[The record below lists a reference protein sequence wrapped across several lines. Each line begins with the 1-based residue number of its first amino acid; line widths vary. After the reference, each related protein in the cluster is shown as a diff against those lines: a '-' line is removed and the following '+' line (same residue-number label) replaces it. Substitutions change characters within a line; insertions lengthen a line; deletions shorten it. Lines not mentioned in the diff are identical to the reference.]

1 MVTIDFPE
9 LNLKPESIVLDAGCG
24 SGRHLRA
31 LAKIPQ
37 LKIVGIDRND
47 VELNETLKSIKN
59 MPDALSDNY
68 LITRADINRL
78 PFDSASF
85 DCVICSEVLEH
96 IPEHEGALREL
107 VRVLK
112 PQGDLVVSVPR
123 YFAEKICWLISAAY
137 YNEDGGHIRIYKK
150 KKLQKMLARQG
161 IKCWKINYKHA
172 LHAPYWWLKCLVGL
186 KNERN
191 VIIRYYKKFL
201 EWDIMSKP
209 RAIRALEGILNPVIG
224 KSIVFYLKKVN

>member
-1 MVTIDFPE
+1 MVTVDIPDLE
-9 LNLKPESIVLDAGCG
+9 LEPHSLVLDAGCG

-31 LAKIPQ
+31 LAKIPG
-37 LKIVGIDRND
+37 LKIVGIDRNIA
-47 VELNETLKSIKN
+47 ELSDALKSIRN

-68 LITRADINRL
+68 LVTRADVNRL

-96 IPEHEGALREL
+96 IPEHEAAVGEL

-112 PQGDLVVSVPR
+112 PQGNLVVSVPR
-123 YFAEKICWLISAAY
+123 YFSERICWLISNAY

-161 IKCWKINYKHA
+161 ISCWKINYKHA
-172 LHAPYWWLKCLVGL
+172 LHAPYWWLKCIVGL
-186 KNERN
+186 KNETHWL
-191 VIIRYYKKFL
+191 IRSYKKFL

-209 RAIRALEGILNPVIG
+209 RAVRILEELLNPIIG
-224 KSIVFYLKKVN
+224 KSIVFYFKKVG

>member
-1 MVTIDFPE
+1 MVTVDFPE
-9 LNLKPESIVLDAGCG
+9 LKLKPQSVVLDAGCG

-31 LAKIPQ
+31 LAKIPE

-47 VELNETLKSIKN
+47 AELNEALKAIRN

-68 LITRADINRL
+68 LVTRADINKL

-96 IPEHEGALREL
+96 IPEHERALQEL

-112 PQGDLVVSVPR
+112 PQGNLVVSVPR
-123 YFAEKICWLISAAY
+123 YFSERICWLISPAY

-150 KKLQKMLARQG
+150 KSLQKMLARQG
-161 IKCWKINYKHA
+161 IKCWKVNYKHA

-186 KNERN
+186 KNEKHWL
-191 VIIRYYKKFL
+191 IRYYKKFL

-209 RAIRALEGILNPVIG
+209 RAIRILEELLNPIIG
-224 KSIVFYLKKVN
+224 KSIVFYLKKVD